1 MTGARI
7 LVTGARGFVGRQAVP
22 HFPETAELHLVSRH
36 AQPSDSRNA
45 TWHGMDLLDP
55 SACER
60 LVKDVQPTHLV
71 HLAWNTEHGKF
82 WTAPD
87 NEQWRDA
94 GAVLVQTFAA
104 VGGKRLVIC
113 GTGAEYSTTAVS
125 PLNEANAPTQA
136 ETLYGQMK
144 NELHVE
150 ASKIALA
157 TGISF
162 AWGRIFNAYGAFES
176 RGRLVPSIID
186 AIMHGETAKCSSG
199 QQVRDFMDVRD
210 LGAAVAALA
219 LSKVRGPVNL
229 GSGHQVKIADV
240 AQTIGRLMG
249 RPDLIAL
256 GALPDRPGEPLLQ
269 VPDLTRLRD
278 ELGFEPKI
286 SLEQGL
292 RDAIDW
298 WQVAAQERPVSE
310 QV

>member
-1 MTGARI
+1 MMPRTRVLLTGAN
-7 LVTGARGFVGRQAVP
+7 GFVGRQVVACLPDSV
-22 HFPETAELHLVSRH
+22 ELHCVSRKTRAAMGRDVTWHAADLLEPADCEMLVSSVR
-36 AQPSDSRNA
+36 
-45 TWHGMDLLDP
+45 
-55 SACER
+55 
-60 LVKDVQPTHLV
+60 PTHLL

-87 NEQWRDA
+87 NKQWRDA
-94 GAVLVQTFAA
+94 GAVLVRAFASA
-104 VGGKRLVIC
+104 GGKRLVMC

-125 PLNEANAPTQA
+125 PLNEASAPTQA

-150 ASKIALA
+150 ASMIALA

-186 AIMHGETAKCSSG
+186 AIMRGELAKCSSG

-240 AQTIGRLMG
+240 ATTLGQLMG

-256 GALPDRPGEPLLQ
+256 GALPDRPNEPLLQ
-269 VPDLTRLRD
+269 VPDLTRMRD
-278 ELGFEPKI
+278 ELGFAPKR
-286 SLEQGL
+286 EEV
-292 RDAIDW
+292 DAF
-298 WQVAAQERPVSE
+298 
-310 QV
+310 